1 MEETP
6 GASLSY
12 LWLFAVVGGPIILGV
27 LMAIGVRRSRLRGK
41 RQGTGGE
48 SGGRSS

>member
-12 LWLFAVVGGPIILGV
+12 LWLLAVVGGPIILGV
-27 LMAIGVRRSRLRGK
+27 VMAIGAKRSRLRGK
-41 RQGTGGE
+41 RQGTGGD